1 MPVPGGFGA
10 HSRAYERVTS
20 VGPGGDALIADDS
33 VPPIDVLAE
42 ANHASLLRFC
52 GRFPGALVDD
62 QPTHLRVWTGLASG
76 FFNAVARTRWTPD
89 VAPAAVRAIA
99 ADLSARRAPWRW
111 YMGSAGG
118 SEDLGRLLKAVGLMA
133 VPAQTPMLLPLSER
147 VLARLVSRVEPV
159 PGLHVSQVRDRRGMH
174 AWVAGRAASNGW
186 GERTAAAWLT
196 MHLGLGFD
204 EAEPLQHL
212 VARLGGR
219 AVGSASVF
227 LDTDGTAGIYHVE
240 VIPEA
245 RGQGIASW
253 LTAAAIGL
261 AADQGAARV
270 VLTSTPAALGLY
282 RRLGF
287 TAQGSFTYF
296 IDPVLGA

>member
-1 MPVPGGFGA
+1 M
-10 HSRAYERVTS
+10 
-20 VGPGGDALIADDS
+20 
-33 VPPIDVLAE
+33 
-42 ANHASLLRFC
+42 LRFQ

-62 QPTHLRVWTGLASG
+62 QSTHLRVWTGLASG
-76 FFNAVARTRWTPD
+76 FFNAVSRARWTKG

-111 YMGSAGG
+111 YVGSAGG
-118 SEDLGRLLKAVGLMA
+118 SEDLGRLLKSVGLSP
-133 VPAQTPMLLPLSER
+133 VPAQTPMLLPISAR
-147 VLARLVSRVEPV
+147 VLPRLLSRVEPV
-159 PGLHVSQVRDRRGMH
+159 AGMHVSQVRDRAGMT
-174 AWVAGRAASNGW
+174 AWVTARATSNGW
-186 GERTAAAWLT
+186 GERTASAWMT

-212 VARLGGR
+212 VARLGGQ
-219 AVGSASVF
+219 AVGTASVF

-240 VIPEA
+240 VVPEA
-245 RGQGIASW
+245 RGRGVASW

-261 AADQGAARV
+261 AADRDAARV
-270 VLTSTPAALGLY
+270 VLTASPMALGLY

-296 IDPVLGA
+296 IDPLLGA